1 MNIYEDARLEH
12 TLETLS
18 DQIGLLVL
26 DLLIAGLQQAR
37 RQTQIFQEFAEV
49 KAKPANQDRPF

>member
-18 DQIGLLVL
+18 DQVGLLVL

-37 RQTQIFQEFAEV
+37 RQTHTFQEFAEA
-49 KAKPANQDRPF
+49 KAEAANQDRPF